1 METTVKTPDNTGTRA
16 SAPAELQPFLHDACI
31 SLCAPSMA
39 VSRPDGQM
47 HDGSDGF
54 FHGDR
59 RGLSLLT
66 VLAEDVPNAPIS
78 GGPDSA
84 ERASFRTVLRGL
96 AEHSPDPAVTL
107 ERRRA
112 VEPGE
117 LSETITLHNAGLTAV
132 RVRLTLRA
140 ASDLASLESVKSG
153 RSVPRVAPSLQP
165 DGPVWSDGELT
176 ARLACTPAPDTA
188 GHAGAGAAGPAD
200 GAGAAAGTSEAPG
213 TTAELTYGVELGPGE
228 RWQATLRCTIEDT
241 KGEAFRPASPRAR
254 AEFASGA
261 ALTTADRGL
270 DHWFARSCSDLGSLL
285 LADPLEED
293 DTFLAAGAP
302 WFLTLFGRDSIWA
315 ARMLLP
321 LGTGLAAGT
330 LRTLARRQG
339 ARSDPATE
347 EQPGKILHEIRRDGL
362 HFADG
367 MSVPPCYYGT
377 VDATPLWV
385 TLLHDAWRWG
395 MPPHE
400 VEPLLSHA
408 ESALAWMDEYGD
420 ADGDG
425 FLEYVDSTGRGLAN
439 QGWKDSGDA
448 VRHRDGRLA
457 EPPVALCEVQAY
469 AHEAALS
476 GARLLRAFGRPG
488 ADRWEE
494 WAQRLRRRFR
504 ERFWVED
511 ADGPYP
517 AIALGSDKQP
527 LDALTSN
534 IGHLLGTGLLDDD
547 ESGLVAARL
556 AGEHLDSGFGLRT
569 LAADSDGFTPLGYHI
584 GTVWPH
590 DTAIAIQGLARD
602 GHHAAAEAL
611 AAGLVRAS
619 VSFDGRLPELFAGHG
634 SRTDSRPAPYPAA
647 CRPQAW
653 SAAAAVAVLQAVL
666 GLQAD
671 APEGRLTVRPKM
683 ADGYVPLRA
692 SGLRLGER
700 QFEVAV
706 DADGTPRVS
715 GLPDGS
721 VAVETP
727 AEENSGQR
735 KGS

>member
-1 METTVKTPDNTGTRA
+1 METTVKTHDGNGTT
-16 SAPAELQPFLHDACI
+16 SAPAPPAELQPFLHDACVT
-31 SLCAPSMA
+31 LCAPSMA
-39 VSRPDGQM
+39 VSRPDGQIT
-47 HDGSDGF
+47 GGCDGF
-54 FHGDR
+54 YHGDR
-59 RGLSLLT
+59 RGLSFLT

-84 ERASFRTVLRGL
+84 GRASFRTVLRGL

-107 ERRRA
+107 ERRRS

-117 LSETITLHNAGLTAV
+117 LSETLTLHNAGLTSV

-140 ASDLASLESVKSG
+140 TSDLASMETVKSG
-153 RSVPRVAPSLQP
+153 HTVPVVAPAIEP
-165 DGPVWSDGELT
+165 DGLTWSDGELT
-176 ARLACTPAPDTA
+176 ARLTCTPAPD
-188 GHAGAGAAGPAD
+188 AAGQAPAD
-200 GAGAAAGTSEAPG
+200 A
-213 TTAELTYGVELGPGE
+213 AELRYSVELGPGE
-228 RWQATLRCTIEDT
+228 RWEATLSCTIEDD
-241 KGEAFRPASPRAR
+241 KGEAFPPARPRAR
-254 AEFASGA
+254 VALASGT

-270 DHWFARSCSDLGSLL
+270 DHWFARSRSDLAALL
-285 LADPLEED
+285 LADPLDEN

-321 LGTGLAAGT
+321 LGTELAAGT

-339 ARSDPATE
+339 AANDPSTE

-362 HFADG
+362 HFGDG
-367 MSVPPCYYGT
+367 LSVPPCYYGT

-395 MPPHE
+395 MPAE
-400 VEPLLSHA
+400 QVERLLPHA
-408 ESALAWMDEYGD
+408 ESALTWMDEHGD

-448 VRHRDGRLA
+448 VRRRDGSLA

-469 AHEAALS
+469 AHEAAVS
-476 GARLLRAFGRPG
+476 AAALLRAFGLPG

-494 WAQRLRRRFR
+494 WAQGLRRRFR

-517 AIALGSDKQP
+517 AIALGSDKKP

-534 IGHLLGTGLLDDD
+534 IGHLLGTGLLDEE
-547 ESGLVAARL
+547 ESRLVAGRL
-556 AGEHLDSGFGLRT
+556 AGETLDSGFGLRT
-569 LAADSDGFTPLGYHI
+569 LAAGSGGFSPLGYHI

-590 DTAIAIQGLARD
+590 DTAIAVQGLVRD
-602 GHHAAAEAL
+602 GHFDAAESL

-619 VSFDGRLPELFAGHG
+619 ASFDGRLPELFAGHG
-634 SRTDSRPAPYPAA
+634 TRTDSRPAPYPAA

-653 SAAAAVAVLQAVL
+653 AATSSVAVLQAVL

-671 APEGRLTVRPKM
+671 APGGRLTVRPRM
-683 ADGYVPLRA
+683 AGRYLPLRA

-700 QFEVAV
+700 EFEVAV
-706 DADGTPRVS
+706 DADGAPRVT
-715 GLPDGS
+715 GLPEGS
-721 VAVETP
+721 VTVETEAAP
-727 AEENSGQR
+727 RER
-735 KGS
+735 

>member
-1 METTVKTPDNTGTRA
+1 METTVKTQDGTGAPST
-16 SAPAELQPFLHDACI
+16 SAPAAELQPFLQDACI
-31 SLCAPSMA
+31 TLRAPSMA
-39 VSRPDGQM
+39 VSRPDGQISE
-47 HDGSDGF
+47 GCDGF
-54 FHGDR
+54 YHGDR

-66 VLAEDVPNAPIS
+66 VRAEDVPNAPVS

-84 ERASFRTVLRGL
+84 EMASFRTVLRGL

-117 LSETITLHNAGLTAV
+117 LEETITLHNAGLTAV
-132 RVRLTLRA
+132 QVLLTLRA
-140 ASDLASLESVKSG
+140 GSDLASMETIKSG
-153 RSVPRVAPSLQP
+153 RGVAEVTPVREE
-165 DGPVWSDGELT
+165 DGLSWSDGELT
-176 ARLACTPAPDTA
+176 SRLSCTPAPDA
-188 GHAGAGAAGPAD
+188 VEQAPAGAA
-200 GAGAAAGTSEAPG
+200 
-213 TTAELTYGVELGPGE
+213 ELRYSIELGARE
-228 RWQATLRCTIEDT
+228 SWQATVRCVIDDE
-241 KGEAFRPASPRAR
+241 KGAAFLPATARAR
-254 AEFASGA
+254 ADFASGA

-270 DHWFARSCSDLGSLL
+270 DQWFARSCSDLRSML
-285 LADPLEED
+285 LADPLEEN

-339 ARSDPATE
+339 AVSDPGTE

-362 HFADG
+362 DFG
-367 MSVPPCYYGT
+367 NGLSVPPCYYGT

-395 MPPHE
+395 MPAEE
-400 VEPLLSHA
+400 VERLLPHA
-408 ESALAWMDEYGD
+408 ESALVWMDEHGD

-425 FLEYVDSTGRGLAN
+425 FLEYVDSTGRGLSN
-439 QGWKDSGDA
+439 QGWKDSGDS

-469 AHEAALS
+469 AHEAAL
-476 GARLLRAFGRPG
+476 AAAELLRAFGRPD

-494 WAQRLRRRFR
+494 WAQRMRGRFR

-534 IGHLLGTGLLDDD
+534 IGHLLGTGLLDAE
-547 ESGLVAARL
+547 ESRLVAARL
-556 AGEHLDSGFGLRT
+556 AGPHLDSGFGLRT
-569 LAADSDGFTPLGYHI
+569 LAADSGGFSPLGYHI

-590 DTAIAIQGLARD
+590 DTAIAVQGLVRD
-602 GHHAAAEAL
+602 GHHAAAESL
-611 AAGLVRAS
+611 AAGLVNAS
-619 VSFDGRLPELFAGHG
+619 VSFDGRLPELFAGYG
-634 SRTDSRPAPYPAA
+634 TDTDTRPVPYPAS

-653 SAAAAVAVLQAVL
+653 AATSAVAVLQAVL

-671 APEGRLTVRPKM
+671 APSGRLTVRPRM
-683 ADGYVPLRA
+683 AGGYVPLRA
-692 SGLRLGER
+692 RGLRLGER
-700 QFEVAV
+700 EFEVAV

-715 GLPDGS
+715 GFADG
-721 VAVETP
+721 AVTVEASAP
-727 AEENSGQR
+727 AP
-735 KGS
+735 

>member
-1 METTVKTPDNTGTRA
+1 VETTVKTHDGNGAT
-16 SAPAELQPFLHDACI
+16 SAPAPPAELQPFLHDACI
-31 SLCAPSMA
+31 TLCAPSMA
-39 VSRPDGQM
+39 VSRPDGQI
-47 HDGSDGF
+47 SDGCDGF
-54 FHGDR
+54 YHGDR

-66 VLAEDVPNAPIS
+66 AVAEDVPNAPIS

-107 ERRRA
+107 ERRRG

-117 LSETITLHNAGLTAV
+117 LSETITLHNAGLTSV

-140 ASDLASLESVKSG
+140 ASDLAGLETIKSG
-153 RSVPRVAPSLQP
+153 RTVPRVAPSLEA
-165 DGPVWSDGELT
+165 DGLTWSDGELT
-176 ARLACTPAPDTA
+176 ARLACTPAPDA
-188 GHAGAGAAGPAD
+188 AEHAPAEPAAP
-200 GAGAAAGTSEAPG
+200 
-213 TTAELTYGVELGPGE
+213 AELRYGVELDAGE
-228 RWQATLRCTIEDT
+228 RWQVTLRCTVEDE
-241 KGEAFRPASPRAR
+241 KGEAFRPAAPHAR
-254 AEFASGA
+254 AALAAGA

-270 DHWFARSCSDLGSLL
+270 DHWFARSRSDLGSLL
-285 LADPLEED
+285 LADPLEES

-339 ARSDPATE
+339 AVSDPATE

-362 HFADG
+362 HFGDAL
-367 MSVPPCYYGT
+367 SVPPCYYGT

-395 MPPHE
+395 MPSEE
-400 VEPLLSHA
+400 VERLLPHA

-425 FLEYVDSTGRGLAN
+425 FLEYVDHTGHGLSN

-469 AHEAALS
+469 AHEAALC
-476 GARLLRAFGRPG
+476 AAELLRAFGRPD

-511 ADGPYP
+511 AEGPYP

-534 IGHLLGTGLLDDD
+534 IGHLLGTGLLNEE
-547 ESGLVAARL
+547 ESRLVAARL
-556 AGEHLDSGFGLRT
+556 AGERLDSGFGLRT
-569 LAADSDGFTPLGYHI
+569 LAAGSVGFSPLGYHI

-590 DTAIAIQGLARD
+590 DTAIAVQGLARD
-602 GHHAAAEAL
+602 GHFAAAESL

-619 VSFDGRLPELFAGHG
+619 VAFDGRLPELFAGHG
-634 SRTDSRPAPYPAA
+634 ARTDTRPAPYPAA

-653 SAAAAVAVLQAVL
+653 AAASAVAVLQAVL

-671 APEGRLTVRPKM
+671 APAGRLTVRPRM
-683 ADGYVPLRA
+683 AAGYVPLRA

-700 QFEVAV
+700 EFEVAV
-706 DADGTPRVS
+706 DAEGTPRVT
-715 GLPDGS
+715 GLPDKS
-721 VAVETP
+721 VTAQT
-727 AEENSGQR
+727 
-735 KGS
+735 

>member
-1 METTVKTPDNTGTRA
+1 METTVKTHDGTGSPDGPVPP
-16 SAPAELQPFLHDACI
+16 SGLQPFLHDACI
-31 SLCAPSMA
+31 TLCAPSMA
-39 VSRPDGQM
+39 LSRPDGQLRE
-47 HDGSDGF
+47 GCDGF
-54 FHGDR
+54 YHGDR
-59 RGLSLLT
+59 RALSLLT
-66 VLAEDVPNAPIS
+66 ALAEDVPNAPIG
-78 GGPDSA
+78 GGPDGA

-107 ERRRA
+107 ERRRR

-117 LSETITLHNAGLTAV
+117 LSETLTLHNAGRTPA

-140 ASDLASLESVKSG
+140 ASDLASMETVKSG
-153 RSVPRVAPSLQP
+153 RTVPRRAPEPQP
-165 DGPVWSDGELT
+165 DGVSWSDGEFT
-176 ARLACTPAPDTA
+176 ARLVCTPAPE
-188 GHAGAGAAGPAD
+188 AAEQAAD
-200 GAGAAAGTSEAPG
+200 EIT
-213 TTAELTYGVELGPGE
+213 ELHHSVELAPGE
-228 RWQATLRCTIEDT
+228 RWEAVLRCTVEDQQ
-241 KGEAFRPASPRAR
+241 GDVFRPATSAAR
-254 AEFASGA
+254 TALASGA
-261 ALTTADRGL
+261 SLASADHGL
-270 DHWFARSCSDLGSLL
+270 DHWFARARSDLGALL
-285 LADPLEED
+285 LADPLQER

-302 WFLTLFGRDSIWA
+302 WFLTLFGRDSILA

-339 ARSDPATE
+339 AVSDPSTE

-362 HFADG
+362 DFGDG
-367 MSVPPCYYGT
+367 LAVPPCYYGT

-395 MPPHE
+395 MPPEE

-408 ESALAWMDEYGD
+408 ESALTWMDEHGD

-469 AHEAALS
+469 AHEAAL
-476 GARLLRAFGRPG
+476 GAAELFRAFGRGG

-494 WAQRLRRRFR
+494 WAARLADRFR

-511 ADGPYP
+511 ARGPYP
-517 AIALGSDKQP
+517 AIALGADKQP

-534 IGHLLGTGLLDDD
+534 IGHLPGTGLLNAE
-547 ESGLVAARL
+547 ESRLVAERL
-556 AGEHLDSGFGLRT
+556 AGADLDCGFGLRT
-569 LAADSDGFTPLGYHI
+569 LSSDSTGYSPLGYHI

-590 DTAIAIQGLARD
+590 DTAIAVQGLARD
-602 GHHAAAEAL
+602 GHFEVAESL

-619 VSFDGRLPELFAGHG
+619 VPFEGRLPELFAGHG
-634 SRTDSRPAPYPAA
+634 AHTDSRPAPYPAS

-653 SAAAAVAVLQAVL
+653 SAAASVAVLQAVL
-666 GLQAD
+666 GLRAD
-671 APEGRLTVRPKM
+671 APGGRLTVRPGM
-683 ADGYVPLRA
+683 AERYLPLRA

-700 QFEVAV
+700 EFEVAL
-706 DADGTPRVS
+706 DGDGTARVF
-715 GLPDGS
+715 GLPGDR
-721 VAVETP
+721 VTVEVLEP
-727 AEENSGQR
+727 
-735 KGS
+735 